1 MLSSIGCADG
11 SAVVHDMLISAMS
24 AKQVAESRGMTG
36 LGWEKFYR
44 MRFLECLGTLAVTHG
59 AKGASGAH
67 TQPRRF
73 FPAALRPRRRLGR
86 LDHRAAI
93 FYAGLVVRIIRA
105 GRALISR
112 RLLR

>member
-24 AKQVAESRGMTG
+24 AKQVAESR

-67 TQPRRF
+67 TQPRRYF
-73 FPAALRPRRRLGR
+73 FRPLFARVAGSAASTTARRSST
-86 LDHRAAI
+86 RAWSS
-93 FYAGLVVRIIRA
+93 G
-105 GRALISR
+105 
-112 RLLR
+112 

>member
-67 TQPRRF
+67 TQPRRYF
-73 FPAALRPRRRLGR
+73 FRPLFARVAGSAASTTARRSST
-86 LDHRAAI
+86 RAWSS
-93 FYAGLVVRIIRA
+93 G
-105 GRALISR
+105 
-112 RLLR
+112 